1 MRSFTKRL
9 FPVLFP
15 AFMLLGLAI
24 AAAGTASPSSQV
36 SKDSLHSPGIQLIGI
51 VNSESKTCALIA
63 MKGME
68 DGALISEGDLVGG
81 YTVLRIGEETVEL
94 GKGEDQQVL
103 AIPGVEWLKPVAE
116 KVQVAARPS
125 EKKEGGELGKA
136 LAGSV
141 NTLKAASPRAD
152 KMAEA
157 RTRKPALANQTPK
170 FRRPMDGWPS
180 SGFGLRR
187 APRTYSGRWGSERHA
202 GVDIAAPLGSP
213 VCAAAEGTVLESAGS
228 VLDDRGRHIIIQ
240 HSGGYETRYYH
251 LSRRYV
257 KAGDTVKAGQ
267 KIASEGNTGSTTGPH
282 LHFEIRKNGVALD
295 PALFV
300 SSLRGR

>member
-15 AFMLLGLAI
+15 AFMLLGLSI
-24 AAAGTASPSSQV
+24 AAAGTASPSPQV
-36 SKDSLHSPGIQLIGI
+36 SKDNLQSPGIQLIGI
-51 VNSESKTCALIA
+51 VNSGSKTRALIA

-68 DGALISEGDLVGG
+68 DGAVISEGDLVGG

-116 KVQVAARPS
+116 KIQVAGRPF
-125 EKKEGGELGKA
+125 EKKEGGELGEA

-141 NTLKAASPRAD
+141 KTLKAASPRVA

-157 RTRKPALANQTPK
+157 GTRKPALTNQMPK
-170 FRRPMDGWPS
+170 FRIPLDGWVTSP
-180 SGFGLRR
+180 FGLRR
-187 APRTYSGRWGSERHA
+187 APRTYSGRWGSERHE
-202 GVDIAAPLGSP
+202 GVDIAAPVGTP
-213 VCAAAEGTVLESAGS
+213 VHAAADGTVVESASS
-228 VLDDRGRHIIIQ
+228 VLDDRGRYVIIR

-257 KAGDTVKAGQ
+257 KVGDTVKAGQ
-267 KIASEGNTGSTTGPH
+267 KIASEGSTGSSTGPH
-282 LHFEIRKNGVALD
+282 LHFEIRKNGVALN

>member
-15 AFMLLGLAI
+15 AFMLLGLSI
-24 AAAGTASPSSQV
+24 AAAGTPSPSPQV
-36 SKDSLHSPGIQLIGI
+36 SKDTLQSPGIQLIGI
-51 VNSESKTCALIA
+51 VNSESKTRALVA

-68 DGALISEGDLVGG
+68 DGALIGEGDLVGG

-116 KVQVAARPS
+116 KIQVAARPF
-125 EKKEGGELGKA
+125 EKKDGGELGKA

-141 NTLKAASPRAD
+141 NTLKAASPRGD
-152 KMAEA
+152 KMSEA
-157 RTRKPALANQTPK
+157 GTRKPALINQMPK
-170 FRRPMDGWPS
+170 FRSPMGGRIS

-187 APRTYSGRWGSERHA
+187 TFRTNSGQWGSEHHE

-213 VCAAAEGTVLESAGS
+213 VHAAADGTVVESAGS
-228 VLDDRGRHIIIQ
+228 ALEQRGRHVIIR
-240 HSGGYETRYYH
+240 HSGGYETHYYH